1 MRLTKEQH
9 AEIRALWATGNF
21 KKSELATQFGVSHQ
35 SITKIINKPTEV
47 TESSVTEPITE
58 VIPTEP
64 SFRGKLAFLSNMSTY
79 PLQYKGNHYE
89 SSEVLYH
96 VLCNPEHVDKFT
108 NLNGYEAK
116 KLARRLRNERP
127 SNDVRLKAMTI
138 ALRTKYTQHKD
149 LLDKLAALPDEK
161 LVEWNTW
168 LDEHW
173 GKSTKTGTGENYLGR
188 LHKYFKYLYL
198 DLPIPE
204 DCKVFEQY
212 DTKPEP
218 EEPKPKKR
226 LKFAFI
232 GSRALSE
239 PEYEAEAEVFFQV
252 AYTCATLGIGY
263 RSGGA
268 LGADYISELAYRTA
282 LDKGHE
288 NDIEIY
294 VPNSYFRAESSKDN
308 PLQSYHVIPNK
319 DTYEYRK
326 EIIKSIHP
334 APNRLTSFAMALHC
348 RSVNQLCGDDLES
361 NVDAVVCWTKD
372 GKTVGD
378 TATAINLAGYL
389 DIPVFNLGANT
400 EDVLN
405 ALEAYIEENQ

>member
-47 TESSVTEPITE
+47 TESSVTVPITE
-58 VIPTEP
+58 
-64 SFRGKLAFLSNMSTY
+64 
-79 PLQYKGNHYE
+79 
-89 SSEVLYH
+89 
-96 VLCNPEHVDKFT
+96 
-108 NLNGYEAK
+108 
-116 KLARRLRNERP
+116 
-127 SNDVRLKAMTI
+127 
-138 ALRTKYTQHKD
+138 
-149 LLDKLAALPDEK
+149 
-161 LVEWNTW
+161 
-168 LDEHW
+168 
-173 GKSTKTGTGENYLGR
+173 
-188 LHKYFKYLYL
+188 
-198 DLPIPE
+198 
-204 DCKVFEQY
+204 
-212 DTKPEP
+212 
-218 EEPKPKKR
+218 PKPRKK
-226 LKFAFI
+226 LKFAFV
-232 GSRALSE
+232 GSRELSD
-239 PEYEAEAEVFFQV
+239 PSNEAEAEVFFQV

-268 LGADYISELAYRTA
+268 LGADYISELAYHTA
-282 LDKGHE
+282 LDEGHE

-294 VPNSYFRAESSKDN
+294 VPNGYFRAESSKDN

-334 APNRLTSFAMALHC
+334 KPSALTSFAMALHC
-348 RSVNQLCGDDLES
+348 RNVNQLCGDDLES

-372 GKTVGD
+372 GKTVGG

-400 EDVLN
+400 ENVLN
-405 ALEAYIEENQ
+405 ALEAYIKENQ